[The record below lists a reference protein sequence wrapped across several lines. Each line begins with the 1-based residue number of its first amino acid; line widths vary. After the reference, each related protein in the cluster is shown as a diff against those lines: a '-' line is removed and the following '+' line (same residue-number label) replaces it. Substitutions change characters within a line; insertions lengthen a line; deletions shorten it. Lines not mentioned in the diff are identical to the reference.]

1 MKNMFKRIMLLSIA
15 SLVAL
20 NVGTIEPASP
30 SSIASRLKVTGQQW
44 MNALQQ
50 YSPNMTPQ
58 QKQRLITLT
67 KRTAKLIAVFLV
79 VLGLYAIG
87 KPSREGA
94 EGIPD
99 TSPGLEAVLE
109 READEVVEVDEPAPT
124 GRERVAEFL
133 RSVRPETKTPTLH
146 EMMEK
151 QKRAREEETTGRKR
165 AHSQ

>member
-50 YSPNMTPQ
+50 YSPHMTPQ

-67 KRTAKLIAVFLV
+67 KRTSKLIAVFLV
-79 VLGLYAIG
+79 SLVGLYAIG
-87 KPSREGA
+87 KWSKERTEGIPEAFPSREAFLEEEA
-94 EGIPD
+94 EVG
-99 TSPGLEAVLE
+99 
-109 READEVVEVDEPAPT
+109 EPAPAKE
-124 GRERVAEFL
+124 ERVDVKELL
-133 RSVRPETKTPTLH
+133 RSVRPETQTPTLQ
-146 EMMEK
+146 EMMER
-151 QKRAREEETTGRKR
+151 QKRAREEETTGRRR
-165 AHSQ
+165 AYSR

>member
-1 MKNMFKRIMLLSIA
+1 MKNIFKRTMFLSIF

-50 YSPNMTPQ
+50 YSPHMTPQ

-67 KRTAKLIAVFLV
+67 KRTSKLIAVFLV

-87 KPSREGA
+87 KRNKA
-94 EGIPD
+94 EKAAAAK
-99 TSPGLEAVLE
+99 SEAAFLQE
-109 READEVVEVDEPAPT
+109 LKKAKSDEPAPAEG
-124 GRERVAEFL
+124 GRVDVEEL
-133 RSVRPETKTPTLH
+133 LKSVRPEKQTPTLQ

-151 QKRAREEETTGRKR
+151 QKRTREEETTGHRR
-165 AHSQ
+165 AYSR

>member
-1 MKNMFKRIMLLSIA
+1 MKNIFKRTMLLSIF

-30 SSIASRLKVTGQQW
+30 SSIASRLKITGQQW

-50 YSPNMTPQ
+50 YSPHMTPQ

-87 KPSREGA
+87 KRNKERA
-94 EGIPD
+94 KGIPEAFP
-99 TSPGLEAVLE
+99 SPEEFLKKEAAEKEAAPARELSIREQLE
-109 READEVVEVDEPAPT
+109 RKQAEKAATRKTEQEAKLSELLGSRFGQE
-124 GRERVAEFL
+124 
-133 RSVRPETKTPTLH
+133 
-146 EMMEK
+146 
-151 QKRAREEETTGRKR
+151 
-165 AHSQ
+165 